1 MKFFGVLALL
11 AAGTGAR
18 AADDALTPERI
29 VTACL
34 NPGANGS
41 MVYRGQ
47 ATAARILKAAGI
59 GLDWRGDERICAQ
72 GKGILVTVSLETPPN
87 QHVGALA
94 YALPFDR
101 TRVVLFYDRVLSA
114 AGPTVTPW
122 LLGHVLAHEIVHILQ
137 GVDAHSLSGVMK
149 PRWDKRD
156 FDAMQ
161 RAPLPFTPEDLILI
175 DRGLEWRAPRGHP
188 AE

>member
-1 MKFFGVLALL
+1 MELFGLVAVL
-11 AAGTGAR
+11 AAGTGIW
-18 AADDALTPERI
+18 AADDVRTPKQV

-47 ATAARILKAAGI
+47 ATAAQILKNAGVR
-59 GLDWRGDERICAQ
+59 LEWRRDQPACVQAN
-72 GKGILVTVSLETPPN
+72 GIVVTVSLETPPN
-87 QHVGALA
+87 QHPGALA
-94 YALPFDR
+94 FALPFER

-114 AGPTVTPW
+114 AGPSVAPS

-137 GVDAHSLSGVMK
+137 GVDLHSASGIMK

-156 FDAMQ
+156 YDAMR
-161 RAPLPFTPEDLILI
+161 RASLPFTPEDLTLI
-175 DRGLEWRAPRGHP
+175 DRGLEWRASRATRP
-188 AE
+188 E

>member
-1 MKFFGVLALL
+1 MKLFGAVAVLGVA
-11 AAGTGAR
+11 TGAW
-18 AADDALTPERI
+18 AADGDRTPKRV

-41 MVYRGQ
+41 TMYRGQ
-47 ATAARILKAAGI
+47 ATAAQILKKVGI
-59 GLDWRGDERICAQ
+59 RLDWRRNERCCAESN
-72 GKGILVTVSLETPPN
+72 GIVVTVSLETPMNEHP
-87 QHVGALA
+87 GALA

-114 AGPTVTPW
+114 TGPAVTPS

-137 GVDAHSLSGVMK
+137 GVNLHATSGIMK

-156 FDAMQ
+156 YDQMQ
-161 RAPLPFTPEDLILI
+161 RAPLPFTQEDLNLI
-175 DRGLEWRAPRGHP
+175 DRGLEYRASRGRQ